1 MGGSGEEVG
10 LGEGRGRGGEK
21 VEQEVAL
28 HYIFQ
33 LLKFL
38 LGPLARLAGFYS
50 NKKKGNIHINLH

>member
-38 LGPLARLAGFYS
+38 LGPLRWLGLREILFEQ
-50 NKKKGNIHINLH
+50 KKAIYI

>member
-10 LGEGRGRGGEK
+10 LGEGRGREK

-38 LGPLARLAGFYS
+38 LGPLARLAGNS
-50 NKKKGNIHINLH
+50 IRTKKRQYTY